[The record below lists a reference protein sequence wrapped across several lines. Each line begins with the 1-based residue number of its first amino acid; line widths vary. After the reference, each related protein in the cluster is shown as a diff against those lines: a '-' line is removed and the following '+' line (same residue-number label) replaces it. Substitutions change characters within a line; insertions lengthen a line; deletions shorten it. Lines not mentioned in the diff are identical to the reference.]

1 MKTVMLSLFIAL
13 VMAGTA
19 LANTLTFAVVD
30 GNNDPANVAEYRI
43 YMKHAGDADSYE
55 NVGSVPDENTGLTI
69 TFADGYTYSLVATA
83 IDDQGRESAYCAEF
97 LVTFQNGRPTF
108 PDGPMPPSFL
118 ILR

>member
-13 VMAGTA
+13 LMAGTA
-19 LANTLTFAVVD
+19 MANTLTFAVVD

-43 YMKHAGDADSYE
+43 YMKHAGDAGSYE

-83 IDDQGRESAYCAEF
+83 SRRSRPGKRVLRRISGHISKRPPYFSGWSDAPID
-97 LVTFQNGRPTF
+97 V
-108 PDGPMPPSFL
+108 
-118 ILR
+118 